1 MTHKIFLPLK
11 EVRSICQAYMA
22 GYFDVKVADVKTPRF
37 IFDDEEPPIDD
48 SDGFEFHVPVNNA
61 ATDKAATARAVKGLS
76 ERKIDL
82 TL

>member
-22 GYFDVKVADVKTPRF
+22 GYFNVKVADVKTPRF
-37 IFDDEEPPIDD
+37 MYENEEVGFDHE
-48 SDGFEFHVPVNNA
+48 DGFEFHVPVNNA
-61 ATDKAATARAVKGLS
+61 AADKAATSRATKSLL